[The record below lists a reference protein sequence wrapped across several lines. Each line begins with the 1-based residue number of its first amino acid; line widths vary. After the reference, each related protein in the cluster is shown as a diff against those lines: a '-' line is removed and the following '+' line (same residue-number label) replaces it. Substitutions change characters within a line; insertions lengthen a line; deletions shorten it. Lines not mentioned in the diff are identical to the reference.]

1 LALTKCFLDK
11 PLVVL
16 TYASP
21 LVRVKETDNVKEY
34 IEMDLLEYNKE
45 FQCAIGGLKKTGN
58 AIMVK

>member
-1 LALTKCFLDK
+1 M
-11 PLVVL
+11 VVL